1 MSFWYGA
8 RSRQEIYHAD
18 IFDRL
23 EREHGNFSFHLALSS
38 PLPED
43 AWEGETG
50 FIHEVVAA
58 KYLDEHPSPGSLEF
72 YLCGPPMMIE
82 ACKQMLDGLGVAR
95 GQIAYDEF

>member
-1 MSFWYGA
+1 
-8 RSRQEIYHAD
+8 
-18 IFDRL
+18 
-23 EREHGNFSFHLALSS
+23 
-38 PLPED
+38 
-43 AWEGETG
+43 
-50 FIHEVVAA
+50 VAA